1 MRSARTLGV
10 GLHSDSDPACDFHGQ
25 GRSVSRLAP
34 LTIASL
40 PSSFFFFFADEKT
53 QNVLEGLHI
62 QSGPGRP
69 SEKLESVAGEKD
81 VWNTLLSPSAT
92 TT

>member
-1 MRSARTLGV
+1 MSGSTVIQIPLVIFMGREGVCLGWLRSQL
-10 GLHSDSDPACDFHGQ
+10 
-25 GRSVSRLAP
+25 
-34 LTIASL
+34 L
-40 PSSFFFFFADEKT
+40 PCLLFFFFFADEKT